1 MLHEF
6 VVKTTEKEGIIDI
19 TSQVK
24 DVVRNSKVKEGIC
37 LVYAKHATAAIIINE
52 NADEGFKA
60 DIITAL
66 DKIIPLHDGW
76 KHDLIDNNAAA
87 HLKSTLLGCEKA
99 IPIKSGS
106 LQLGT
111 WQGIALAEFDG
122 PRERHILVKI
132 SEDK

>member
-87 HLKSTLLGCEKA
+87 HLKSTLLGCETA
-99 IPIKSGS
+99 LPIKSGS

-111 WQGIALAEFDG
+111 W
-122 PRERHILVKI
+122 
-132 SEDK
+132 